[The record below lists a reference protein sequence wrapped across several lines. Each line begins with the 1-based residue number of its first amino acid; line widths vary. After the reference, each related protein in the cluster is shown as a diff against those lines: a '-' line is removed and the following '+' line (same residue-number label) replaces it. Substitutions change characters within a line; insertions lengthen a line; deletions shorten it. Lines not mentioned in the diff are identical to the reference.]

1 VSEVID
7 SARKLIQARLLELEE
22 EAKSLQQALASLG
35 ESAATPRRRPGRPP
49 KRATG
54 KAVSTPRR
62 KRRAG
67 SKAKGARAP
76 RGQRREQ
83 FLTALA
89 KSPGAKAS
97 EIAKQ
102 LGISAN
108 QAHTLARRLHQQ
120 KAIRKSGKGYRVAAK
135 AKS

>member
-22 EAKSLQQALASLG
+22 EAKDLKRALQSLG
-35 ESAATPRRRPGRPP
+35 EKAPARRPGRP
-49 KRATG
+49 
-54 KAVSTPRR
+54 RR
-62 KRRAG
+62 KSTKR
-67 SKAKGARAP
+67 SKATKRAP